1 MLLDIKDKLLQI
13 KGCKNSA
20 AETGNCDTIVPNTRC
35 PDTRVE
41 PLVKASLVNSV
52 KNVPVVGE
60 LEIYENK
67 RNTHID

>member
-1 MLLDIKDKLLQI
+1 M
-13 KGCKNSA
+13 
-20 AETGNCDTIVPNTRC
+20 PNTRC

-67 RNTHID
+67 SLFFVYDPIK